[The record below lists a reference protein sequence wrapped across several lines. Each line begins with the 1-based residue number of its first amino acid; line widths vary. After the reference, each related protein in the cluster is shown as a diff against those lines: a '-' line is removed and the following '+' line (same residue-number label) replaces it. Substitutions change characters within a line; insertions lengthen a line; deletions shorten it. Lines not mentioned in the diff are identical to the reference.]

1 MKFAIIFDTKEEFDR
16 HVGGS
21 PAPAMPVSA
30 APAPVAPAPVAPPT
44 PPAPVGGIA
53 VGPLPTAPAST
64 PAPPPPAAAAPAPPA
79 PVAPAPAPVA
89 SGSLQEIQ
97 ALITSFVSNPSKGG
111 AAKLKQ
117 ILAETYGPTVTSGSK
132 IPPEHHAHAIKLL
145 QYHLAN

>member
-30 APAPVAPAPVAPPT
+30 A
-44 PPAPVGGIA
+44 PAPVGGIA

-79 PVAPAPAPVA
+79 PAAPAPAPVA
-89 SGSLQEIQ
+89 SGGLQEIQ
-97 ALITSFVSNPSKGG
+97 ALITSFVSNPAKGG

-132 IPPEHHAHAIKLL
+132 IPPEHHAHAIQLL